1 VVKLYVC
8 VAVNSGTDQ
17 WVLTYFMR
25 QPLDPLSRRRVR
37 RSSMQHP
44 VEGLVAKTESYRP
57 ANFANLQAW
66 QKSGVV
72 STVKWYTAEDDR
84 VCPQWLKNFYG
95 DCKRAKKP
103 FQAVLHFREA
113 RSPSAVP
120 YWSGYI
126 VPGAARRDCYRTRFF

>member
-1 VVKLYVC
+1 
-8 VAVNSGTDQ
+8 
-17 WVLTYFMR
+17 
-25 QPLDPLSRRRVR
+25 
-37 RSSMQHP
+37 MQHP

-66 QKSGVV
+66 QKSGDV

-113 RSPSAVP
+113 PACLKGTNRQT
-120 YWSGYI
+120 
-126 VPGAARRDCYRTRFF
+126 RDWLVLHIRPREG